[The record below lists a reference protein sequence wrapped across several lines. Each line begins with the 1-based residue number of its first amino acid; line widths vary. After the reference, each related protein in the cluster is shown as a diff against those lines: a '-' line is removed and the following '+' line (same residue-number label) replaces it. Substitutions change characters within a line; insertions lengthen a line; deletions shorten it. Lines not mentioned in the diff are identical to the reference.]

1 MANLEI
7 TDDTV
12 TVVMSTAEKAEALH
26 RDLSVPRS
34 SVTGVRVVPDG
45 MAEVHGLKMPGTYF
59 PGVIMVGTW
68 MARDGVTFTVC
79 HGHGPAVV
87 LDLTGQHY
95 DRIVVTVDNPDEAVR
110 SLS

>member
-1 MANLEI
+1 MANLVI
-7 TDDTV
+7 TDDAV

-34 SVTGVRVVPDG
+34 AVTGARVVPDG

-68 MARDGVTFTVC
+68 LGSGGVTFTVC
-79 HGHGPAVV
+79 HGHSPAVV
-87 LDLTGQHY
+87 LDLAGQHY
-95 DRIVVTVDNPDEAVR
+95 DRIVITVDDPDEAVR
-110 SLS
+110 SLG